1 MHARNAGG
9 ILSVFRKKDVFF
21 KTLEALA
28 DTIVRASNHFA
39 QRLEGDL
46 GDLSEFAREMK
57 AYEHDGDKHVHVI
70 LTELNRTFI
79 TPIDR
84 EDIMQ
89 LTKEL
94 DDVLDGVEACASR
107 FDMYQIT
114 KIDPYLRQFGDIL
127 RRSALEIQKAISLL
141 TQKKLLA
148 IQESCIR
155 LNDLEN
161 EGDELMRQGVK
172 ELFRNVRDP
181 IELIKFKELYERL
194 EQTTD
199 SCEDVANSLLSIIMR
214 NS

>member
-1 MHARNAGG
+1 
-9 ILSVFRKKDVFF
+9 VFRKKDVFF

-28 DTIVRASNHFA
+28 DTIVQAANHFA
-39 QRLEGDL
+39 QQLEGDP
-46 GDLSEFAREMK
+46 GDLSEFARVMK
-57 AYEHDGDKHVHVI
+57 GYEHDGDNHVHVI

-94 DDVLDGVEACASR
+94 DDVLDGIEACASR
-107 FDMYQIT
+107 FYMYQVT
-114 KIDPYLRQFGDIL
+114 KTDPYIRQFGDIL

-148 IQESCIR
+148 IQDSCIR
-155 LNDLEN
+155 LNDLED
-161 EGDELMRQGVK
+161 EGDELLRQGVN

-199 SCEDVANSLLSIIMR
+199 SCEDVANSLVSIIMR